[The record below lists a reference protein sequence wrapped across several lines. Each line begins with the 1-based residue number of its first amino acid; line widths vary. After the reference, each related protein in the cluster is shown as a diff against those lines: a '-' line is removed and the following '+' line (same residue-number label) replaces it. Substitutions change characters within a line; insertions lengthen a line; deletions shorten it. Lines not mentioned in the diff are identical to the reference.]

1 MLDEEEA
8 DQAGHEVVGEPDQP
22 AGDEVVGG
30 AALAGALPGH
40 DEAAHD
46 PAQGG
51 QGASEEDD
59 RGGREVGDEDED
71 VLVQPVPH
79 GVQAVLY
86 DIGVIQQREGQPC
99 LKTKKRTETMKLKRN
114 MQI

>member
-1 MLDEEEA
+1 MAQPWL
-8 DQAGHEVVGEPDQP
+8 EPSHP
-22 AGDEVVGG
+22 PRTCLFHLE
-30 AALAGALPGH
+30 
-40 DEAAHD
+40 DEAAQD
-46 PAQGG
+46 TAQGG
-51 QGASEEDD
+51 RSASEEDD

-79 GVQAVLY
+79 AVQAVLY